1 MNFDY
6 NIGKIP
12 PQAIDLETAVL
23 GALIIDKGAIV
34 EVADILTP
42 QVFYDDRHMIIYS
55 AIEKLYAKD
64 KQIDLL
70 TIVEHLRTT
79 EELENAGGPFYIN
92 NLTNTVAR
100 AAHIVEHAMILKQ
113 KFIRREIIRISILST
128 QLAYDDTVE
137 DLEVLAQHEL
147 LLDGVSSSAVIGNEA
162 TASELVI
169 DICKIKQESD
179 KGIPV
184 LFPALKTLVHNLSE
198 PDLIILAARPSMGK
212 TACAVQIATETAEQG
227 YPVAVFS
234 LEMSSR
240 QLMCRIIT
248 SKSGV
253 PFLRVANN
261 EIYQNEAESFRVAC
275 NDANVL
281 KLVIDD
287 TANMTEH
294 QIKSKAMRLKKKY
307 GVKLFIIDY
316 LQMMHSGTKTN
327 SREQEIS
334 NISRALKGMA
344 KSTKTPVIALSQLS
358 RKCEERGDKRPMLSD
373 LRESGAIE
381 QDADIVVFLHRPEYY
396 GLTEIF
402 KDGQASSS
410 EGMCEVIVAK
420 NRNGKIG
427 SDFARFDGA
436 RMQFSNSGELV
447 FFQKETV
454 KKSIYL

>member
-1 MNFDY
+1 MNDLIY
-6 NIGKIP
+6 SKVP
-12 PQAIDLETAVL
+12 PQAQELESAVL

-34 EVADILTP
+34 EVADILSP
-42 QVFYDDRHMIIYS
+42 EVFYKSEHQVIYS

-70 TIVEHLRTT
+70 TIVEHLRSTN
-79 EELENAGGPFYIN
+79 ELEDAGGPFYVN

-100 AAHIVEHAMILKQ
+100 AAHVVEHAMILKQ
-113 KFIRREIIRISILST
+113 KHIRREIIRISTLSV
-128 QLAYDDTVE
+128 QMAYDDTVE
-137 DLEVLAQHEL
+137 DLEVLAQHEQL
-147 LLDGVSSSAVIGNEA
+147 LEGVSSSAVIGKES
-162 TASELVI
+162 TASELVT
-169 DICKIKQESD
+169 DICRVKQDQE

-184 LFPALKTLVHNLSE
+184 MFPALKNLVHNLSE

-240 QLMCRIIT
+240 QLMCRVIT

-261 EIYQNEAESFRVAC
+261 EIYQNEAENFRTAC
-275 NDANVL
+275 NDANNL
-281 KLVIDD
+281 KIVIDD
-287 TANMTEH
+287 TAGMSEH
-294 QIKSKAMRLKKKY
+294 QIKSKAIRLKKKY
-307 GVKLFIIDY
+307 GIKLFVIDY
-316 LQMMHSGTKTN
+316 LQMMHSGSKTN

-334 NISRALKGMA
+334 NISRALKGVA

-358 RKCEERGDKRPMLSD
+358 RKCEERTDKRPLMSD
-373 LRESGAIE
+373 LRDSGAIE

-402 KDGQASSS
+402 KDGQYSSS

-427 SDFARFDGA
+427 SDFAKFDGN

-454 KKSIYL
+454 KKSIYA